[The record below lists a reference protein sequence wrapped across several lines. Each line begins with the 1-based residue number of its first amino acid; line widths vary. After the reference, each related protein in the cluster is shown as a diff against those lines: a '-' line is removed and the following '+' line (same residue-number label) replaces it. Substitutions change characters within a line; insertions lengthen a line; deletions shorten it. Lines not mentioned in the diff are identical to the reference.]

1 MQGLIYH
8 KANST
13 NKKIIQ
19 KVTTTK
25 VKETSDTEIYLKV
38 RIHEES
44 YVLIEELTKSR
55 VSLKH
60 FLSQVVTKTDL
71 ELLTITKGNTN
82 FPSLTTQSNSSR
94 ATSNYP
100 RVKKCE
106 DEDSTT
112 EMSLRR

>member
-55 VSLKH
+55 VSLNH

-71 ELLTITKGNTN
+71 ELLTITRMGNTK
-82 FPSLTTQSNSSR
+82 FPSLTTQSCSSR
-94 ATSNYP
+94 ATSN
-100 RVKKCE
+100 RLGVQLQE
-106 DEDSTT
+106 
-112 EMSLRR
+112 